1 MPAAVDTPMDRS
13 NLRTELER
21 LHRESYGWASRC
33 CADRP
38 EEAADVL
45 HTAYLKILEGKACYD
60 GKASFKTWLFAVI
73 RNTAADAHRRRGARR
88 LRLVRPEASSQ
99 AMAPHEPPGETMDR
113 ARLQTLFRQ
122 ALAELSDRQREVLYL
137 VMYHDLTLEE
147 AARVM
152 GVSRGT
158 ARTHY
163 DRGKT
168 RLRQRLEA
176 TGALDASKHGR

>member
-1 MPAAVDTPMDRS
+1 MDRS
-13 NLRTELER
+13 SLRTQLER
-21 LHRESYGWASRC
+21 LHRESYGWAWRC

-45 HTAYLKILEGKACYD
+45 HTAYLKILEGKARYD

-73 RNTAADAHRRRGARR
+73 RNTAADMRRRRGARR
-88 LRLVRPEASSQ
+88 LRLVRPEATAQ
-99 AMAPHEPPGETMDR
+99 ATAPRELPDETMDR

-122 ALAELSDRQREVLYL
+122 ALAELSDRQREVLHL

-152 GVSRGT
+152 GVSLGT

-163 DRGKT
+163 DRGKK

-176 TGALDASKHGR
+176 TGAFDASEHRR

>member
-1 MPAAVDTPMDRS
+1 MDRS
-13 NLRTELER
+13 SLRTQLER
-21 LHRESYGWASRC
+21 LHQESYGWAWRC

-45 HTAYLKILEGKACYD
+45 HTAYLKILEGKARYD

-73 RNTAADAHRRRGARR
+73 RNTAADTRRRRGARR
-88 LRLVRPEASSQ
+88 LRLVR
-99 AMAPHEPPGETMDR
+99 GETPPQLVQERLDEAIDR

-122 ALAELSDRQREVLYL
+122 ALAGLSDRQREVLHL
-137 VMYHDLTLEE
+137 VMYHDLTIEE

-152 GVSRGT
+152 GVSLGA

-163 DRGKT
+163 DRGKK

-176 TGALDASKHGR
+176 TGAFDASEHRR

>member
-1 MPAAVDTPMDRS
+1 MPAAVDPSMDRS
-13 NLRTELER
+13 SLRAQLER
-21 LHRESYGWASRC
+21 LHRESYGWAVRC

-38 EEAADVL
+38 EETADVL
-45 HTAYLKILEGKACYD
+45 HTAYLKILEGKARYD

-73 RNTAADAHRRRGARR
+73 RNTAADARRQRGVRR
-88 LRLVRPEASSQ
+88 LRLVRGEA
-99 AMAPHEPPGETMDR
+99 PPQRAQERLDETEDR

-122 ALAELSDRQREVLYL
+122 ALAELSDRQREVLHL

-152 GVSRGT
+152 GVSLGT

-163 DRGKT
+163 DRGKKQ
-168 RLRQRLEA
+168 LRKRLEA
-176 TGALDASKHGR
+176 TGALDASEHRR